1 MPKKPHLERLCC
13 EAPLAVLAAHH
24 PLAAGVDAVRLEAV
38 AGDAGAALVVAVHR
52 LEAAAGLV
60 VVDGAACK

>member
-13 EAPLAVLAAHH
+13 EAPLAVLASHQ

-38 AGDAGAALVVAVHR
+38 AGDAGAALVVAVNR